1 MRMRLADIPT
11 RLIEDTL
18 RKWRRRA
25 IAVAVIAVCAL
36 VAVIEG
42 LAAARLAL
50 EAVLGP
56 VGARLALVAMFAA
69 VLTAT
74 ALILRRVETA
84 SEKPAA
90 GQEPFS
96 REERVSLIAEAINL
110 GYMVAR
116 DLKKPSANPADPP
129 PSDEAGPSGHPR
141 ARNGA
146 RPERRAADG

>member
-1 MRMRLADIPT
+1 MRLADIPT

-18 RKWRRRA
+18 RKWRRRV

-50 EAVLGP
+50 EFALGP
-56 VGARLALVAMFAA
+56 VGARLVLVGIFVAIVA
-69 VLTAT
+69 AT
-74 ALILRRVETA
+74 ALVLSRIEA
-84 SEKPAA
+84 AEEKPAE

-96 REERVSLIAEAINL
+96 KEERVSLIAEAINL

-116 DLKKPSANPADPP
+116 DLKKPPANPEPDAPP
-129 PSDEAGPSGHPR
+129 GDDGAPARHARP
-141 ARNGA
+141 RNGA
-146 RPERRAADG
+146 RSERRAADG

>member
-1 MRMRLADIPT
+1 MRLADIPT

-18 RKWRRRA
+18 RKWRRRV

-50 EAVLGP
+50 EFALGP
-56 VGARLALVAMFAA
+56 VGARLVLVGIFVAIVA
-69 VLTAT
+69 AT
-74 ALILRRVETA
+74 ALVLKRIEA
-84 SEKPAA
+84 AEEKPAE
-90 GQEPFS
+90 GEEPFNK
-96 REERVSLIAEAINL
+96 EERVSLIAEAINL

-116 DLKKPSANPADPP
+116 DLKKPPATPEPDAP
-129 PSDEAGPSGHPR
+129 PSDDGAPGRHARP
-141 ARNGA
+141 RNGA

>member
-1 MRMRLADIPT
+1 MRLADIPT

-18 RKWRRRA
+18 RKWRRRV

-42 LAAARLAL
+42 LAAGRLAL

-56 VGARLALVAMFAA
+56 VGARLVLVGLFLAILA
-69 VLTAT
+69 AT
-74 ALILRRVETA
+74 ALVLSRLEA
-84 SEKPAA
+84 AEEKPAA
-90 GQEPFS
+90 GEEPFN

-116 DLKKPSANPADPP
+116 DLKKPSADPP
-129 PSDEAGPSGHPR
+129 AEAPPPDVDAPDRPDR

-146 RPERRAADG
+146 RSQRRAAADA

>member
-1 MRMRLADIPT
+1 MRLADIPT

-18 RKWRRRA
+18 RKWRRRV

-50 EAVLGP
+50 ELALGP
-56 VGARLALVAMFAA
+56 VGARLVLVGVFVAIVA
-69 VLTAT
+69 AT
-74 ALILRRVETA
+74 ALVLSRIEA
-84 SEKPAA
+84 AEEKPAD

-96 REERVSLIAEAINL
+96 KEERVSLIAEAINL

-116 DLKKPSANPADPP
+116 DLKKPAANPEPDAPACDDGAPARHARP
-129 PSDEAGPSGHPR
+129 
-141 ARNGA
+141 RNGA
-146 RPERRAADG
+146 RSERRAADG

>member
-1 MRMRLADIPT
+1 MRLADIPT

-18 RKWRRRA
+18 RKWRRRV

-50 EAVLGP
+50 EVVLGP
-56 VGARLALVAMFAA
+56 VGARLVLVGIFVAILA
-69 VLTAT
+69 AT
-74 ALILRRVETA
+74 AVVLNRIEA
-84 SEKPAA
+84 AAEKPAA
-90 GQEPFS
+90 GEQPFN

-116 DLKKPSANPADPP
+116 DLKKPSANPATDAPA
-129 PSDEAGPSGHPR
+129 SDDGAPDRQPR
-141 ARNGA
+141 PRNGSRA
-146 RPERRAADG
+146 ERRAADD